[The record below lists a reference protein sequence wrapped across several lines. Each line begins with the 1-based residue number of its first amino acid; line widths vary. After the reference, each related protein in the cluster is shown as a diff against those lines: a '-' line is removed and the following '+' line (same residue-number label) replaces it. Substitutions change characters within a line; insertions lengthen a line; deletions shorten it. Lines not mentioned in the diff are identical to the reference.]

1 MNNLARKLENGALS
15 HEIGQV
21 TATREGGLFAVRT
34 EAGEYRAKRAV
45 SCLIEPEEGD
55 TVALLTTPAGSC
67 YVTAVLER
75 EAGATGRIVADG
87 DLEIQLRSGHFS
99 VAAQEGVNL
108 LSSGEVSIV
117 GGSLR
122 VNAQEGNVVLERLS
136 FLGAFARAEVEKIKV
151 VAGSLD
157 QVLDRFSQRVKRSF
171 RHVEE
176 LDQVKAEHI
185 DYAAKSSMSLHAQ
198 NALITAEELVKVD
211 GEQIHVG

>member
-1 MNNLARKLENGALS
+1 MNNLARKLDNEALS
-15 HEIGQV
+15 QEIGRI
-21 TATREGGLFAVRT
+21 AGARDGGLFAVYV
-34 EAGEYRAKRAV
+34 EGGEYRAKRAV
-45 SCLIEPEEGD
+45 SCLIEPEVGD
-55 TVALLTTPAGSC
+55 TVALLTTQSGAC

-75 EAGATGRIVADG
+75 EAGAAGRIVADG
-87 DLEIQLRSGHFS
+87 DLEIQLRAGHFS

-108 LSSGEVSIV
+108 LSSKGVAIV
-117 GGSLR
+117 AGSLR

-171 RHVEE
+171 RKVEE

-185 DYAAKSSMSLHAQ
+185 DYAASSSMSLHAQ
-198 NALITAEELVKVD
+198 NALVTAEELVKVD

>member
-1 MNNLARKLENGALS
+1 MTNLARKLENDALS
-15 HEIGQV
+15 HEIGRV
-21 TATREGGLFAVRT
+21 TGAREAGLFAVRT

-45 SCLIEPEEGD
+45 SCLLEPEVGD
-55 TVALLTTPAGSC
+55 TVALLSTQSGTC

-87 DLEIQLRSGHFS
+87 DLEIQLPEGQFT

-108 LSSGEVSIV
+108 LAAKEVSIV
-117 GGSLR
+117 AGGLR
-122 VNAQEGNVVLERLS
+122 VNAREGNLVIERLAL
-136 FLGAFARAEVEKIKV
+136 LGSFARAEIEKIKL

-157 QVLDRFSQRVKRSF
+157 EVMDRFSMRVKRSF

-185 DYAAKSSMSLHAQ
+185 DYTAKSSMSLHAQ
-198 NALITAEELVKVD
+198 NALVTAEELVKVD

>member
-1 MNNLARKLENGALS
+1 MNNLARKLDSESLS

-21 TATREGGLFAVRT
+21 TGTGEAGLFAVRT
-34 EAGEYRAKRAV
+34 AGGAYRAKRAV

-55 TVALLTTPAGSC
+55 TVALLTTATGTC

-75 EAGATGRIVADG
+75 EAGATGRIVAEG
-87 DLEIQLRSGHFS
+87 NLEIQLRSGHFS

-108 LSSGEVSIV
+108 VTAKEVSLV

-122 VNAQEGNVVLERLS
+122 VHAQEGSVVLERLS

-185 DYAAKSSMSLHAQ
+185 DYTAKSSMSLHAE

>member
-1 MNNLARKLENGALS
+1 MNNLLRRLDDEALS
-15 HEIGQV
+15 HEIGLI
-21 TATREGGLFAVRT
+21 TGTREGGLFAVR
-34 EAGEYRAKRAV
+34 AGGGEYRAKRAV
-45 SCLIEPEEGD
+45 SCLIEPEDGD
-55 TVALLTTPAGSC
+55 TVALLTTPTGTC

-87 DLEIQLRSGHFS
+87 DLEIQLRAGHFS
-99 VAAQEGVNL
+99 VAAQEGVHL
-108 LSSGEVSIV
+108 LSSKEVAISA
-117 GGSLR
+117 GALR
-122 VNAQEGNVVLERLS
+122 VNAREGNVVLERLS
-136 FLGAFARAEVEKIKV
+136 FLGAFARAEVDKIKV

-171 RHVEE
+171 RHVDE

-185 DYAAKSSMSLHAQ
+185 DYSAKSSMSLHAE

>member
-1 MNNLARKLENGALS
+1 MNNLARKLDGESLS

-21 TATREGGLFAVRT
+21 TGPGEGGLFAVR
-34 EAGEYRAKRAV
+34 ADGGAYRAKRAV
-45 SCLIEPEEGD
+45 SCLIEPEVGD
-55 TVALLTTPAGSC
+55 TVALLTTVTGAC

-108 LSSGEVSIV
+108 VTAKEVSLV

-122 VNAQEGNVVLERLS
+122 VHAQDGNVVMERLS

-185 DYAAKSSMSLHAQ
+185 DYAAKSSMSLHAE

>member
-1 MNNLARKLENGALS
+1 MNNLARKLDNDALS
-15 HEIGQV
+15 HEIGRV
-21 TATREGGLFAVRT
+21 TEAREGGLFGVRT

-45 SCLIEPEEGD
+45 SCLLEPEVGD
-55 TVALLTTPAGSC
+55 TVALLTTQAGAC

-75 EAGATGRIVADG
+75 EAGAAGRIVADG
-87 DLEIQLRSGHFS
+87 DLAIQLPAGRFR
-99 VAAQEGVNL
+99 VAAQEGVDL
-108 LSSGEVSIV
+108 LSAGEVSLV
-117 GGSLR
+117 GSALR
-122 VNAQEGNVVLERLS
+122 VTAREGNVVLERLS

-151 VAGSLD
+151 AAGSLD

-185 DYAAKSSMSLHAQ
+185 DYAAKSSMSLHGE
-198 NALITAEELVKVD
+198 NALITAEELVKID

>member
-1 MNNLARKLENGALS
+1 MNNLARKLDSESLS

-21 TATREGGLFAVRT
+21 TGTAEGGLFAVRT
-34 EAGEYRAKRAV
+34 EAGAYRAKRAV
-45 SCLIEPEEGD
+45 SCLIEPEDGD
-55 TVALLTTPAGSC
+55 TVALLTTPTGTC

-108 LSSGEVSIV
+108 VTASEVSLV

-122 VNAQEGNVVLERLS
+122 VHAQEGNVVMERLS

-185 DYAAKSSMSLHAQ
+185 DYAAKSSMSLHAE

>member
-1 MNNLARKLENGALS
+1 MNNLARKLETALS
-15 HEIGQV
+15 HEIGRV
-21 TATREGGLFAVRT
+21 TGTREGGLFGVRT

-45 SCLIEPEEGD
+45 SCLLEPEVGD
-55 TVALLTTPAGSC
+55 TVALLTTQAGVC

-75 EAGATGRIVADG
+75 EPGATSRLVAEG
-87 DLEIQLRSGHFS
+87 NLEVQLQAGSFT
-99 VAAQEGVNL
+99 VAAQEGVSL
-108 LSSGEVSIV
+108 LSSKEVSLV
-117 GGSLR
+117 AGSVR
-122 VNAQEGNVVLERLS
+122 VHAQEGNVVLESLS

-176 LDQVKAEHI
+176 IDQVKAEHI

>member
-1 MNNLARKLENGALS
+1 MTNLARKLDNESLS

-21 TATREGGLFAVRT
+21 KGAREGGLFAVRT

-45 SCLIEPEEGD
+45 SCLVEPEVGD
-55 TVALLTTPAGSC
+55 TVAVLTTATGTC

-75 EAGATGRIVADG
+75 QAGATSRIVADG
-87 DLEIQLRSGHFS
+87 DLEIQLRDGHFS

-122 VNAQEGNVVLERLS
+122 VHAQEGNVVLERLS
-136 FLGAFARAEVEKIKV
+136 FLGAFARAEVEKIKIA
-151 VAGSLD
+151 AGSLD

-185 DYAAKSSMSLHAQ
+185 DYSAKSSMSLHAE

>member
-1 MNNLARKLENGALS
+1 MNNLARKLENDALS

-21 TATREGGLFAVRT
+21 TEAREAGLFAVRAG
-34 EAGEYRAKRAV
+34 AGEYRAKRAT
-45 SCLIEPEEGD
+45 SCLLEPEVGD
-55 TVALLTTPAGSC
+55 TVALLTTQTGTC

-75 EAGATGRIVADG
+75 EAGSTGRIVADG
-87 DLEIQLRSGHFS
+87 DLEIQLPGGQFT

-108 LSSGEVSIV
+108 LAAKDVSITA
-117 GGSLR
+117 GGLR
-122 VNAQEGNVVLERLS
+122 VNAREGNLVLERISLLGS
-136 FLGAFARAEVEKIKV
+136 FASAELEKIKL

-171 RHVEE
+171 RKVEE

-185 DYAAKSSMSLHAQ
+185 DYAARSSMSLHAE
-198 NALITAEELVKVD
+198 NALVTAEELVKVD

>member
-1 MNNLARKLENGALS
+1 MTNLARKLDKGSLA

-21 TATREGGLFAVRT
+21 AGAREGGLFAVRT
-34 EAGEYRAKRAV
+34 EAGEYRARRAV
-45 SCLIEPEEGD
+45 SCLVEPEEGD
-55 TVALLTTPAGSC
+55 TVAVLTTEAGAC

-75 EAGATGRIVADG
+75 EAGAPSRIVADG
-87 DLEIQLRSGHFS
+87 DLEIQLRDGHFS

-108 LSSGEVSIV
+108 LSAGEVSIV

-122 VNAQEGNVVLERLS
+122 VHAQEGNVVLERLS
-136 FLGAFARAEVEKIKV
+136 FLGAFARAEVEKIKIA
-151 VAGSLD
+151 AGSLD

-185 DYAAKSSMSLHAQ
+185 DYSAKSSMSLHAE